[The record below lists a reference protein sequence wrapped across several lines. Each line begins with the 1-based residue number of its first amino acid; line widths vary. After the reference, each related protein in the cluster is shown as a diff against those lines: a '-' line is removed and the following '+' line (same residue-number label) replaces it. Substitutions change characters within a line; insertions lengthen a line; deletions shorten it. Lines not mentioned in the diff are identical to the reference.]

1 MPGWIRG
8 SVMSDRRALHAA
20 AVTLGLVCVSALI
33 GPTLVFAHNGFTY
46 ETQAVGNAFAA
57 PSSTHWLG
65 TDILGRDVLVRLV
78 YGTRIS
84 LLVGVVATAV
94 ALAIGVAYGA
104 IAGYLGGWIDEG
116 LMRIV
121 DVLYSLPTIILIAI
135 LLALF
140 GRSVWLVIVTLGAI
154 SWLTIARITRGEVLR
169 VKTELFVESAR
180 AMGVSGPRVLAR
192 HIVPNVLGPIVV
204 YATLAMPLV
213 MLDEAFLSF
222 LGLGVP
228 PPAASWGVLVQQG
241 ANAMAVRPLLLI
253 APTLVMGMTILAF
266 NVIGDAL
273 RDAMSGN

>member
-1 MPGWIRG
+1 
-8 SVMSDRRALHAA
+8 
-20 AVTLGLVCVSALI
+20 
-33 GPTLVFAHNGFTY
+33 
-46 ETQAVGNAFAA
+46 
-57 PSSTHWLG
+57 
-65 TDILGRDVLVRLV
+65 
-78 YGTRIS
+78 
-84 LLVGVVATAV
+84 
-94 ALAIGVAYGA
+94 
-104 IAGYLGGWIDEG
+104 
-116 LMRIV
+116 MRIV

-273 RDAMSGN
+273 RDAMSGK

>member
-1 MPGWIRG
+1 LF
-8 SVMSDRRALHAA
+8 V
-20 AVTLGLVCVSALI
+20 VTVSAVSF
-33 GPTLVFAHNGFTY
+33 GSTPWRRDHVFPPFR
-46 ETQAVGNAFAA
+46 
-57 PSSTHWLG
+57 LG
-65 TDILGRDVLVRLV
+65 TDILGRDVLVRLM

-273 RDAMSGN
+273 RDAMSGK